1 MRGDFNENYMFL
13 LLLFFQ
19 SSFEYCEDDIHAQL
33 PDQKQ
38 LQRETGKLG
47 TSKRESVEKSKNTVR
62 VDERGDERGRTK
74 REGRGREGFVED

>member
-1 MRGDFNENYMFL
+1 MRGDFNENDDVRFL
-13 LLLFFQ
+13 LLF

-62 VDERGDERGRTK
+62 VDERGDERGRTSEK
-74 REGRGREGFVED
+74 DAAEKFC